1 MSASVAA
8 SAGSGFSSRSRSTS
22 PHALS
27 PRRNSNGWQFCQPI
41 AICRT
46 KCRSS
51 RRMATGT
58 STRRTTAG
66 STSSIS
72 MRNRAISPKRV
83 LFRRLLEGEH
93 LVAWV
98 EVHDLAVL
106 DHPGEMLAALQ
117 NGDVGDRV
125 LVHDDDVG
133 ELARREL
140 TQLAFETDCVG
151 IVAGGGDDGLER
163 RV

>member
-1 MSASVAA
+1 
-8 SAGSGFSSRSRSTS
+8 
-22 PHALS
+22 
-27 PRRNSNGWQFCQPI
+27 
-41 AICRT
+41 
-46 KCRSS
+46 
-51 RRMATGT
+51 MATGT

-72 MRNRAISPKRV
+72 MRSRATSPKRV

-93 LVAWV
+93 LVARV
-98 EVHDLAVL
+98 EVHDPAVL
-106 DHPGEMLAALQ
+106 DHPREVLAALQ

-140 TQLAFETDCVG
+140 AHLLVEADRIGVG
-151 IVAGGGDDGLER
+151 SSGGDDGLER
-163 RV
+163 RVPAVLDDDV

>member
-72 MRNRAISPKRV
+72 MRSRAISPKRV

-98 EVHDLAVL
+98 EVD
-106 DHPGEMLAALQ
+106 DLAALQ

-125 LVHDDDVG
+125 LVHHDDVG

-140 TQLAFETDCVG
+140 AQLAFEADG
-151 IVAGGGDDGLER
+151 IGVVAGGGDDGLER

>member
-1 MSASVAA
+1 
-8 SAGSGFSSRSRSTS
+8 SS
-22 PHALS
+22 
-27 PRRNSNGWQFCQPI
+27 
-41 AICRT
+41 
-46 KCRSS
+46 
-51 RRMATGT
+51 RMATGT

-72 MRNRAISPKRV
+72 MRSRAISPKRA

-106 DHPGEMLAALQ
+106 DHPREMLAAMQ

-133 ELARREL
+133 HRVLVPDDDAGELARGGRA
-140 TQLAFETDCVG
+140 QLAFEPDGIG

-163 RV
+163 RVAAVLDENFELLGVQLAVAREGVVAGVGADEKLDAEL